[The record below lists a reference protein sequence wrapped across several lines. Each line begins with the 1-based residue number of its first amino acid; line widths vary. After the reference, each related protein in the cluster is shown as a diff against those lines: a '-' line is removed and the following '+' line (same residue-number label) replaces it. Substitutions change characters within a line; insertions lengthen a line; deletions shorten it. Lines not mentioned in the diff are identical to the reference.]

1 MGMRH
6 RQHAE
11 KKQKTTSEYSKQLA
25 TMGSADDI
33 EQGATNLR
41 KAHPQVK
48 QIMGSYQVRRR
59 LSLVGIGMALTAVLA
74 VVTFASM
81 HMKGK
86 LSNCRLCWSTERHMI
101 GWF

>member
-1 MGMRH
+1 MGIRH

-11 KKQKTTSEYSKQLA
+11 KKQKTTPEYSKQLL

-33 EQGATNLR
+33 EQGTTNLR

-59 LSLVGIGMALTAVLA
+59 LSLVGIGMALTAVIA
-74 VVTFASM
+74 VVTFVSM

-86 LSNCRLCWSTERHMI
+86 SSNCHPICSRERHI
-101 GWF
+101 LG

>member
-1 MGMRH
+1 MGIRH

-11 KKQKTTSEYSKQLA
+11 KKQQKTTSEFSKRVV

-33 EQGATNLR
+33 EQGTNDLR

-59 LSLVGIGMALTAVLA
+59 LSLVGIGMALIGAVA
-74 VVTFASM
+74 VVTFVSM
-81 HMKGK
+81 HMKGE
-86 LSNCRLCWSTERHMI
+86 SSSC
-101 GWF
+101 